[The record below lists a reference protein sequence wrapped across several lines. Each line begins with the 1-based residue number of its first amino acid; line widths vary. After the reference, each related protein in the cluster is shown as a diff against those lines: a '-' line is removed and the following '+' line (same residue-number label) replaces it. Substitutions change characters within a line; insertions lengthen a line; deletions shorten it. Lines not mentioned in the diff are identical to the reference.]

1 MSQADLIS
9 GIQDVDCNASYFDQP
24 VSRRGT
30 DSDKWDDEAG
40 PGELPMTIADMDF
53 RTSPAIIDALTKK
66 VETGVF
72 GYEVPGDD
80 YYNAVAGWMSRRH
93 GFTPQREWMCFVTG
107 VVPAISSLV
116 RHMSNLGDNVLLLT
130 PIYNIFFNS
139 ILNNGRHALTSQLV
153 YDRQKRSYSIN
164 WADLEAKMADPL
176 TTLMIVCNPH
186 NPIGFVLEP
195 EDLARMVRLAANH
208 HVTIISDEIH
218 GDLVLRGEDYT
229 PLLSLPEPLRHN
241 VIELVSPSK
250 TFNVA
255 ALHAATA
262 IIADEGLRERAVRGF
277 NQDEIAEPN
286 LAAIPGT
293 IAAYTKSDKWY
304 RALLSYLKANVEH
317 TEQFLA
323 SSIPQLVPVHL
334 AATYLVWI
342 DCSDL
347 FDSNPL
353 TSQECADLENRS
365 AGFTAS
371 EHDALS
377 RPLGRTDVL
386 CSFIRQ
392 KTGLI
397 VTPGRVYGAG
407 GDFIRMA
414 LACPRAQVDDA
425 LDRLARGVE
434 QWKQT
439 HPAR

>member
-1 MSQADLIS
+1 MSQNESVSHID
-9 GIQDVDCNASYFDQP
+9 DVACDASYFDQP

-30 DSDKWDDEAG
+30 DSDKWDEEAQ

-53 RTSPAIIDALTKK
+53 RTSPAIIHALENK
-66 VETGVF
+66 VKTGVF

-80 YYNAVAGWMSRRH
+80 YYNAVAGWMSRHH
-93 GFTPQREWMCFVTG
+93 GFEPPRSWMHFVTG

-116 RHMSNLGDNVLLLT
+116 RHISNVGDNVLLLT
-130 PIYNIFFNS
+130 PVYNIFFNS
-139 ILNNGRHALTSQLV
+139 ILNNGRHALASPLV
-153 YDRQKRSYSIN
+153 YDRAHRSYAID
-164 WADLEAKMADPL
+164 WADLEQKMADPL

-195 EDLARMVRLAANH
+195 EDLARIVRLAANH

-229 PLLSLPEPLRHN
+229 PLLSLPDPLRHN

-262 IIADEGLRERAVRGF
+262 IIADEGLRQKAVRGF

-293 IAAYTKSDKWY
+293 IAAYTRSDHWY
-304 RALLSYLKANVEH
+304 SALKLYLKANVEH
-317 TEQFLA
+317 VEHFLA
-323 SSIPQLVPVHL
+323 TSIPELVPVQL
-334 AATYLVWI
+334 AATYLLWI
-342 DCSDL
+342 DCADL
-347 FDSNPL
+347 LDRYPL
-353 TSQECADLENRS
+353 TSQEWKAIGGQTSR
-365 AGFTAS
+365 FTVNQ
-371 EHDALS
+371 HDALS
-377 RPLGRTDVL
+377 HPLGRTDAL
-386 CSFIRQ
+386 CVFIRQ

-397 VTPGRVYGAG
+397 VTPGSTYGAG

-414 LACPRAQVDDA
+414 LACPRRQVDDA
-425 LDRLARGVE
+425 LQRLKTAVD
-434 QWKQT
+434 QWKAT
-439 HPAR
+439 HTDK